1 MMIVLARSIS
11 RLGSCRR
18 QKLGPSNSLLQQHRR
33 MHSKGHVMQLGSVW
47 RATDRIMM

>member
-18 QKLGPSNSLLQQHRR
+18 QKWATFNSLQQQHRHMPSR
-33 MHSKGHVMQLGSVW
+33 RHV
-47 RATDRIMM
+47 T